1 MLSEEPTMVGATL
14 SLTSDKA
21 RETPVLVRLNFDQS
35 VANLDMTRF
44 NITGADIFRDDG
56 RFGGTPC
63 TAFHAGNFAGP
74 YFFGVNPIANPDG
87 TPTNVTIT
95 LMEGGGYDTENNVVS
110 STSPEFVFSWSMRRF
125 EAFLNVTEEN
135 FPHNLTVDVEF
146 SLAGQKIPTDE
157 IRGLFTDDFDV
168 RGCQVDSLTPKA
180 NSTIFTAHVTLLD
193 DRQDVYLRIDK
204 FKLLD
209 SYSNYN
215 NPSNEIYYN
224 NPGYSAMGLTFGHWN
239 GSEVFVPWG
248 GTFCVTPDD
257 EGNTHDGKRFL
268 NVSDTERE
276 RERERVCVC
285 VCLRFPEYFCC

>member
-1 MLSEEPTMVGATL
+1 M
-14 SLTSDKA
+14 
-21 RETPVLVRLNFDQS
+21 ETNNTVVIQFCLEAALGLGKCACS
-35 VANLDMTRF
+35 S
-44 NITGADIFRDDG
+44 NITAVEGDVCSSNTTAVDIM
-56 RFGGTPC
+56 
-63 TAFHAGNFAGP
+63 H
-74 YFFGVNPIANPDG
+74 
-87 TPTNVTIT
+87 
-95 LMEGGGYDTENNVVS
+95 VS
-110 STSPEFVFSWSMRRF
+110 
-125 EAFLNVTEEN
+125 LNVTEEN

-157 IRGLFTDDFDV
+157 IRGFFTDDFDV

-193 DRQDVYLRIDK
+193 NRQDVYLRIDK

-276 RERERVCVC
+276 RERECVC
-285 VCLRFPEYFCC
+285 VCLCFPEYFCC

>member
-1 MLSEEPTMVGATL
+1 M
-14 SLTSDKA
+14 
-21 RETPVLVRLNFDQS
+21 
-35 VANLDMTRF
+35 
-44 NITGADIFRDDG
+44 
-56 RFGGTPC
+56 
-63 TAFHAGNFAGP
+63 
-74 YFFGVNPIANPDG
+74 
-87 TPTNVTIT
+87 
-95 LMEGGGYDTENNVVS
+95 
-110 STSPEFVFSWSMRRF
+110 
-125 EAFLNVTEEN
+125 
-135 FPHNLTVDVEF
+135 
-146 SLAGQKIPTDE
+146 
-157 IRGLFTDDFDV
+157 
-168 RGCQVDSLTPKA
+168 DSLTPNA

-193 DRQDVYLRIDK
+193 NRQDVYLRIDK

-285 VCLRFPEYFCC
+285 VFLCFPEYFCC